1 MRIDGKIATIILVA
15 ILITFGVA
23 FRLVCLLP
31 YPQGIYNYRDSPN
44 GRYRAIVYNLKE
56 MEFFGKEKNFYQV
69 RVEPAITNFPDQAV
83 FRAEIP
89 EALVPRGLDL
99 SRSELVDKAIRWSP
113 DSVTVK
119 FTVGVKE
126 LESVVPF

>member
-1 MRIDGKIATIILVA
+1 
-15 ILITFGVA
+15 
-23 FRLVCLLP
+23 
-31 YPQGIYNYRDSPN
+31 
-44 GRYRAIVYNLKE
+44 
-56 MEFFGKEKNFYQV
+56 MEFFGNEKNFYQV
-69 RVEPAITNFPDQAV
+69 RVEPAVTNFPDQAV
-83 FRAEIP
+83 FRGEIP

-113 DSVTVK
+113 DSVSVK